1 MPCSA
6 GHAAQLMPALLTL
19 VTVGMTAWTTRDV
32 PSAASR
38 PKTGIVSSVTYAG
51 SRPSIIATTAR
62 WRAGIS
68 ASSAGHVDLN
78 ARDVLA
84 DLCEDLAAQP
94 VVLLVRVVHPVSAGV
109 CPVVGD
115 RETPAALAQ
124 PQVRSHVHRE
134 HSRKPERGDARQA
147 LLQERGIRRQLS
159 RIIRL
164 PQAPDHD
171 VAYHECSLLPSSMGS
186 RNSSL
191 LPSGSSL

>member
-84 DLCEDLAAQP
+84 DLREDLAAQP
-94 VVLLVRVVHPVSAGV
+94 VVLLVRVVHPVSIGV
-109 CPVVGD
+109 CPVIGD

-124 PQVRSHVHRE
+124 PQVRSHIHRE
-134 HSRKPERGDARQA
+134 HSWKPERGDTCQA
-147 LLQERGIRRQLS
+147 LLQQRGIRRLLS
-159 RIIRL
+159 RVIGL

-171 VAYHECSLLPSSMGS
+171 VADHECSFLSSMGS

-191 LPSGSSL
+191 LPSGSAL